1 MQQPTLY
8 IQHVNLLVDD
18 MAAADA
24 FYGDFL
30 GLERLGAPDQGFPA
44 EFYRFNDMQELHVN
58 ELEDTRPVR
67 AHFALRVPDFERL
80 FLAAREAGYLETE
93 TWGRA
98 RRLPNGVMQGFIRD
112 PTGNLIEITSEP
124 DQEISDE
131 LFGLDEVDEGP
142 GFFTVGTTAE

>member
-18 MAAADA
+18 MAAADV

-30 GLERLGAPDQGFPA
+30 GLERIGTPEQGFPA
-44 EFYRFNDMQELHVN
+44 QFYRFNEMQELHVN
-58 ELEDTRPVR
+58 QLEDTRPVR
-67 AHFALRVPDFERL
+67 AHFALRVPDFEQL
-80 FLAAREAGYLETE
+80 FLAAREAGCLETE

-124 DQEISDE
+124 GHEVSDE
-131 LFGLDEVDEGP
+131 LFQLDEVDEGTSM
-142 GFFTVGTTAE
+142 FTVGAAAE